1 MDSDAMPILHE
12 TLGTIREILGPELD
26 GITVE
31 RAVVGLF
38 FTGVELSNGIAGA
51 CATPIKTI
59 PEAVCCPSSAMA
71 MPFPGKLR
79 GRPAFDLAREALGD
93 NGIRRAVG
101 IAAMNALAD
110 TCWRRRPHPETELR
124 LGIDAFDATEIRPGD
139 TVVVVGAFVPF
150 LRELKRRRQP
160 YLVLEQDPATLK
172 PDELPFFRPAEQ
184 AATVVPEADVLL
196 ITGTTLIN
204 DTLEELLALAKPAA
218 RVTMVGPTV
227 SLLPDAFL
235 RRGADI
241 LGTVRITDPDAF
253 LDMLAEGGS
262 GYHFLGRTAQ
272 KVVLV
277 RRSVVGAVAA
287 KVQSGGA
294 KSRPGAGAAA
304 TPDQVSAHSPRC
316 DSSSCS
322 VFALALWPTRH
333 NCARTDNSAG
343 CAPLRDPAS
352 GLGNR
357 PCRVASRRSTATRQM
372 TPLRRNRTW
381 TWDAGWGCR

>member
-1 MDSDAMPILHE
+1 MENDNKAILRE
-12 TLGTIREILGPELD
+12 TLAAIREVLGPELD

-31 RAVVGLF
+31 RAVIGLF
-38 FTGVELSNGIAGA
+38 FTGVKLNNGIAGA

-71 MPFPGKLR
+71 MPFPGKLK
-79 GRPAFDLAREALGD
+79 GRPAFDFAREALGD
-93 NGIRRAVG
+93 NGIRRAAG

-124 LGIDAFDATEIRPGD
+124 LGIDAFDATEIRRGD
-139 TVVVVGAFVPF
+139 KVVVVGAFVPF
-150 LRELKRRRQP
+150 LRELKRRHQP

-172 PDELPFFRPAEQ
+172 ADELPFFRPAGQ
-184 AATVVPEADVLL
+184 AVAVVPDADVLL

-204 DTLEELLALAKPAA
+204 GTLEELLALARPTA

-227 SLLPDAFL
+227 SLLPDGFL

-253 LDMLAEGGS
+253 LDILAEGGS

-277 RRSVVGAVAA
+277 RRLAA
-287 KVQSGGA
+287 
-294 KSRPGAGAAA
+294 RAAA
-304 TPDQVSAHSPRC
+304 A
-316 DSSSCS
+316 
-322 VFALALWPTRH
+322 
-333 NCARTDNSAG
+333 
-343 CAPLRDPAS
+343 
-352 GLGNR
+352 
-357 PCRVASRRSTATRQM
+357 
-372 TPLRRNRTW
+372 
-381 TWDAGWGCR
+381 

>member
-1 MDSDAMPILHE
+1 MENDNKAILRE
-12 TLGTIREILGPELD
+12 TLAAIREVLGPELD

-31 RAVVGLF
+31 RAVIGLF
-38 FTGVELSNGIAGA
+38 FTGVKLNNGIAGA

-71 MPFPGKLR
+71 MPFPGKLK
-79 GRPAFDLAREALGD
+79 GRPAFDFAREALGD
-93 NGIRRAVG
+93 NGIRRAAG

-124 LGIDAFDATEIRPGD
+124 LGIDAFDATEIRRGD
-139 TVVVVGAFVPF
+139 KVVVVGAFVPF
-150 LRELKRRRQP
+150 LRELKRRHQP

-172 PDELPFFRPAEQ
+172 ADELPFFRPAEQ
-184 AATVVPEADVLL
+184 AAAVVPEADVLL

-204 DTLEELLALAKPAA
+204 GTLEELLALARPTA

-227 SLLPDAFL
+227 SLLPDGFL

-253 LDMLAEGGS
+253 LDILAEGGS

-277 RRSVVGAVAA
+277 RRLAA
-287 KVQSGGA
+287 
-294 KSRPGAGAAA
+294 RAAA
-304 TPDQVSAHSPRC
+304 A
-316 DSSSCS
+316 
-322 VFALALWPTRH
+322 
-333 NCARTDNSAG
+333 
-343 CAPLRDPAS
+343 
-352 GLGNR
+352 
-357 PCRVASRRSTATRQM
+357 
-372 TPLRRNRTW
+372 
-381 TWDAGWGCR
+381 

>member
-1 MDSDAMPILHE
+1 MENDNKAILRE
-12 TLGTIREILGPELD
+12 TLAAIREVLGPELD

-31 RAVVGLF
+31 RAVIGLF
-38 FTGVELSNGIAGA
+38 FTGVKLNNGIAGA

-71 MPFPGKLR
+71 MPFPGKLK
-79 GRPAFDLAREALGD
+79 GRPAFDFAREALGD
-93 NGIRRAVG
+93 NGIRRAAG

-124 LGIDAFDATEIRPGD
+124 LGIDAFDATEIRAGD
-139 TVVVVGAFVPF
+139 KVVVVGAFVPF
-150 LRELKRRRQP
+150 LRELKRRHQP

-172 PDELPFFRPAEQ
+172 ADELPFFRPAEQ
-184 AATVVPEADVLL
+184 AAAVVPEADVLL

-204 DTLEELLALAKPAA
+204 GTLEELLALARPTA

-227 SLLPDAFL
+227 SLLPDGFL

-253 LDMLAEGGS
+253 LDILAEGGS

-277 RRSVVGAVAA
+277 RRLAA
-287 KVQSGGA
+287 
-294 KSRPGAGAAA
+294 RAAA
-304 TPDQVSAHSPRC
+304 A
-316 DSSSCS
+316 
-322 VFALALWPTRH
+322 
-333 NCARTDNSAG
+333 
-343 CAPLRDPAS
+343 
-352 GLGNR
+352 
-357 PCRVASRRSTATRQM
+357 
-372 TPLRRNRTW
+372 
-381 TWDAGWGCR
+381 